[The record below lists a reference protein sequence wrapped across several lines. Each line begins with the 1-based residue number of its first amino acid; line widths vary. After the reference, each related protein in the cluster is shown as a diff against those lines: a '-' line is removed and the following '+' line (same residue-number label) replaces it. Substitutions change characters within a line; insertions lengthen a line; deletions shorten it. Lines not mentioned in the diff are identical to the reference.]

1 MNEACVREF
10 EELTEEYLELN
21 KQALTRLEMDN
32 IFSAYDEPAA
42 CTICCQQKFDDYY
55 S

>member
-1 MNEACVREF
+1 MNEAYVREF

-21 KQALTRLEMDN
+21 KQALTRVEMDN
-32 IFSAYDEPAA
+32 IFSAYDELAA
-42 CTICCQQKFDDYY
+42 WYDRQQKLDEQY